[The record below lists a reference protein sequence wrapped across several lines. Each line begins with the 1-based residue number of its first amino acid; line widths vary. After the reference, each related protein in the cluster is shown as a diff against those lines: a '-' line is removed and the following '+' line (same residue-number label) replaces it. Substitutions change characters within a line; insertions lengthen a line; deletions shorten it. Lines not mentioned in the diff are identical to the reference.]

1 MENQIQNQTEFKWQ
15 RPEDMSIQ
23 DLFITQDL
31 IDLIRDIYKNTTVN
45 HPLPELPEFMS
56 PVADYYKECLA
67 KFRDGE
73 WRPLPYLAD
82 APIDVLIRTLPH
94 VSIKNPS
101 LVAYWQNEDKLS
113 RHVESVA
120 KPSKFYASFVDGD
133 APSTTL
139 DGIARSHRLLL
150 QPADVRV
157 MFAANDDLQMW
168 RDVYRSYNIKSC
180 MNNSEYGVTKGD
192 TYKCYTTAAHGL
204 PDNGLRLAWLPY
216 RDAFDAPY
224 QAVSRAIVHEPTKT
238 YVRVYGDEELKSLL
252 DELGYRQAF
261 RYPEGLILYTEHLEA
276 DEAEDISDSYLEGY
290 LASYVDGELCRADL
304 DKINGVDCFRL
315 CPEGLYELQDPEGVV
330 RFAERCPSCGEMHT
344 DLGYELLVDGE
355 FQMCCESCYNDGHRV
370 RYCGRVVDLGLD
382 EPEPIYVMLADGS
395 MSDDGYYD
403 SSENFD
409 YYEIAWS
416 EYHKEY
422 VFIDDAEVI
431 GNDYVL
437 PEVADVVYLDYSD
450 SYEWSHEVTYIDV
463 VDAYVLDAD
472 LEDWEFLGEVY
483 SLPVEGLCDEF
494 DTLVSEFKAGLEAEL
509 EAELEE
515 EVAA

>member
-1 MENQIQNQTEFKWQ
+1 MENQIQNQTEFKWLKL
-15 RPEDMSIQ
+15 EEM
-23 DLFITQDL
+23 ITTDRFL
-31 IDLIRDIYKNTTVN
+31 WVNLREYTHSLYKGEAPPVTFR
-45 HPLPELPEFMS
+45 LPSFMTS
-56 PVADYYKECLA
+56 VADYYLGCLT
-67 KFRDGE
+67 KLRDGE

-94 VSIKNPS
+94 VSVKNPS

-120 KPSKFYASFVDGD
+120 KPSKFYVSFIDEN

-139 DGIARSHRLLL
+139 DDIARSHRMLL
-150 QPADVRV
+150 QPADIRV

-168 RDVYRSYNIKSC
+168 CDVYRSCNIRSC

-192 TYKCYTTAAHGL
+192 TYKCYATAAHNL

-216 RDAFDAPY
+216 RDAFDDPC

-261 RYPEGLILYTEHLEA
+261 GYPEGLILYTEHLDA
-276 DEAEDISDSYLEGY
+276 DEAEDISERYREGY
-290 LASYVDGELCRADL
+290 LAPYVDGELYNADL
-304 DKINGVDCFRL
+304 DSIDGTDCFRL
-315 CPEGLYELQDPEGVV
+315 HCHGDYELQDPEGVV
-330 RFAERCPSCGEMHT
+330 GLAERCPSCGEMHMVL
-344 DLGYELLVDGE
+344 DYELLVDGE
-355 FQMCCESCYNDGHRV
+355 FQMCCEGCYNDGYRV
-370 RYCGRVVDLGLD
+370 RYRGRVVDLGQD
-382 EPEPIYVMLADGS
+382 EPSPVYVLQSDGT

-409 YYEIAWS
+409 YYEIVWS
-416 EYHKEY
+416 DYHREY
-422 VFIDDAEVI
+422 VFRDDAVI
-431 GNDYVL
+431 IGDDYIL
-437 PEVADVVYLDYSD
+437 PEVADVVYLNYSD
-450 SYEWSHEVTYIDV
+450 NYEWSHEVTYIDV
-463 VDAYVLDAD
+463 VDTYVLDAD
-472 LEDWEFLGEVY
+472 LEDWEFNGEVY

-494 DTLVSEFKAGLEAEL
+494 DTLVAEFKAGLEKEL
-509 EAELEE
+509 EEE